1 MGKKRWLL
9 PRRYWP
15 CTRAFDENAL
25 RHLGAA
31 RIMSRMV
38 RKVIAISGFIL
49 LFLAFLP
56 PTLSLY
62 ELTGEEAL
70 PGQVRGL
77 VHWLHTALRPQP
89 DLAPDA
95 SMTQADVSIFGV
107 NTFLQ
112 LEVLPEVRERSL
124 QMISDAGIDFIR
136 QEFTWEDIEVHG
148 KGDFVDRR
156 NDPEGV
162 DAWAK
167 YDNIV
172 DLAEQQDV
180 EIIARLGN
188 PPAWTRAMT
197 DTIGTYAPPDD
208 FGDFGDFAGA
218 VAQRYEGRINYYQ
231 IWNEPNGNTEW
242 GLQDV
247 DPEAYTELL
256 CIAYDRIKE
265 ADPDAVVLAGA
276 LTPTVALEGPNL
288 NDLIFLDRM
297 YRAGAGACFDVMSA
311 QGYGLW
317 SGPSDR
323 RLRPSVINYP
333 HNLFIRDLM
342 VQHGDAHK
350 PISISEMGWNVVPE
364 ELPPIYGR
372 VTPEQQARYAVEA
385 FERAREEWPW
395 VSVVN
400 YWFFKR
406 HNDSERDE
414 SWYYFRML
422 EPDFSPLPVWEAV
435 AQYAPDPPSVA
446 EPSPLLYLW
455 QKARPTLFI
464 LGSGL
469 LFFGLLSLLAP
480 PQSRSSRGR

>member
-1 MGKKRWLL
+1 
-9 PRRYWP
+9 
-15 CTRAFDENAL
+15 
-25 RHLGAA
+25 
-31 RIMSRMV
+31 MSRMI
-38 RKVIAISGFIL
+38 RKIIAVSGLIL
-49 LFLAFLP
+49 LLLAFLP
-56 PTLSLY
+56 PTFSLY

-70 PGQVRGL
+70 QGQLRGL
-77 VHWLHTALRPQP
+77 VQWLHTALRPQP
-89 DLAPDA
+89 DLAPGA
-95 SMTQADVSIFGV
+95 SIEGADVSVFGV

-112 LEVLPEVRERSL
+112 LEALPEVRERSL
-124 QMISDAGIDFIR
+124 QMIREAGIDFIR

-172 DLAEQQDV
+172 ALAEQYDV

-188 PPAWTRAMT
+188 PPSWTRAMT

-208 FGDFGDFAGA
+208 FADFGDFVGA
-218 VAQRYEGRINYYQ
+218 VAQRYEGRIHYYQ

-247 DPEAYTELL
+247 DPEAYTDLL
-256 CIAYDRIKE
+256 CLAYERIKE
-265 ADPDAVVLAGA
+265 ADSDAVVLAGA
-276 LTPTVALEGPNL
+276 LTPTVALEGRNL

-297 YRAGAGACFDVMSA
+297 YRAGAGDCFDVMSA

-333 HNLFIRDLM
+333 HNLYIRDLM
-342 VQHGDAHK
+342 IKHGDAHK
-350 PISISEMGWNVVPE
+350 PISISEMGWNVAPE
-364 ELPPIYGR
+364 ELPPDYGR

-385 FERAREEWPW
+385 FERAREQWPW
-395 VSVVN
+395 VAVVN

-406 HNDSERDE
+406 HDESERDE
-414 SWYYFRML
+414 TWYYFRML
-422 EPDFSPLPVWEAV
+422 EPDFSPMPVWNAV
-435 AQYAPDPPSVA
+435 AQYAQDPP
-446 EPSPLLYLW
+446 PLEGRSQLFDVW
-455 QKARPTLFI
+455 RQARPYFFI
-464 LGSGL
+464 FGGGL
-469 LFFGLLSLLAP
+469 LFFASLSWLAP
-480 PQSRSSRGR
+480 PQSRSSMGR

>member
-1 MGKKRWLL
+1 M
-9 PRRYWP
+9 
-15 CTRAFDENAL
+15 L
-25 RHLGAA
+25 R
-31 RIMSRMV
+31 
-38 RKVIAISGFIL
+38 KIL
-49 LFLAFLP
+49 IVCGLFLLSLALLP

-62 ELTGEEAL
+62 ELTGEEAVQ
-70 PGQVRGL
+70 GQLRGF
-77 VHWLHTALRPQP
+77 VHWLHTAVRPQP

-95 SMTQADVSIFGV
+95 PVQHADDSIFGV

-112 LEVLPEVRERSL
+112 LEALPEVRERSL
-124 QMISDAGIDFIR
+124 QMIRDAGIDFIR
-136 QEFTWEDIEVHG
+136 QEFTWEDIEIHG

-156 NDPEGV
+156 NDPDGV

-172 DLAEQQDV
+172 DLTEQYDV

-208 FGDFGDFAGA
+208 FGDFGDFVEA
-218 VAQRYEGRINYYQ
+218 VAQRYEGRIHYYQ

-256 CIAYDRIKE
+256 CLAYARIKE
-265 ADPDAVVLAGA
+265 VDPDAVVLAGA
-276 LTPTVALEGPNL
+276 LTPTVALEGRNL
-288 NDLIFLDRM
+288 NDLVFLDRM
-297 YRAGAGACFDVMSA
+297 YRAGAGDCFDVMSA

-317 SGPSDR
+317 SGPTDR

-333 HNLFIRDLM
+333 HNLYIRDLM
-342 VQHGDAHK
+342 VKHGDAHK
-350 PISISEMGWNVVPE
+350 PISISEMGWNVAPE
-364 ELPPIYGR
+364 NLPPIYGR

-395 VSVVN
+395 VDVVN

-406 HNDSERDE
+406 HDESERE
-414 SWYYFRML
+414 ETWYYFRML
-422 EPDFSPLPVWEAV
+422 EPDFSPLLVWGAV
-435 AQYAPDPPSVA
+435 AQYAPNAPEVETERSR
-446 EPSPLLYLW
+446 LLDFW
-455 QKARPTLFI
+455 QQARPTLFV

-469 LFFGLLSLLAP
+469 FFFGLLSWLAP
-480 PQSRSSRGR
+480 PQSRSSMGR